1 MPFPSKMEAGKDEA
15 SLRDAM
21 KWVSLS
27 TELPIMVGLFAYL
40 GYLIGK
46 RFGPQYDILGVLAG
60 GLIGFVLGLFGLFVA
75 MGIMGPRRRGG
86 KPSGSRGT

>member
-1 MPFPSKMEAGKDEA
+1 MEAGKGEA
-15 SLRDAM
+15 SLREAM

-46 RFGPQYDILGVLAG
+46 RLGSQYDILGLLAG

-75 MGIMGPRRRGG
+75 MGIIGTKRRRE
-86 KPSGSRGT
+86 KPSVSSGT